1 MQELMCHSCAS
12 RNPGCFVPATVFLL
26 GKRELWDTFWIP
38 AFAEMTIQGPF
49 VCHSRESGRPVVSF
63 LDSCLRRNDT
73 SPLHPASLRR
83 PLDSQGRG
91 GLLHSAKVLYIF
103 DVDGDVPQE
112 TCTLRRR
119 MTDIYADSS
128 IAADIGQ

>member
-1 MQELMCHSCAS
+1 VSLPDFWEHFSRMQELMCHSCAS

-38 AFAEMTIQGPF
+38 AFAEMTIQGPL

-91 GLLHSAKVLYIF
+91 GLLHSAKVLYISMSMEMF
-103 DVDGDVPQE
+103 LKKLAPSEGE
-112 TCTLRRR
+112 
-119 MTDIYADSS
+119 
-128 IAADIGQ
+128 